1 MTGDRAN
8 DSGIN
13 DDRELEGTGAP
24 VATGVDLTPRTSGPV
39 VAAKKRKL
47 GAPAL
52 LALVLVAAGFVVW
65 QFLANATMYFCNA
78 DEIGKR
84 SECMGDKRFRLQ
96 GTVVKGSVTAGV
108 PVTFKVAYNGTTVPV
123 QLGSEPNGIFREDIP
138 VVVEGR
144 MVGATFMGDRL
155 LVKHDEK
162 YVAKN
167 PDRVKDYGET

>member
-1 MTGDRAN
+1 MTGDP
-8 DSGIN
+8 GIN
-13 DDRELEGTGAP
+13 DDRELEGVGT
-24 VATGVDLTPRTSGPV
+24 ATAGVDLTPRTSGPV
-39 VAAKKRKL
+39 VATKKRKV
-47 GAPAL
+47 GAPVL

-78 DEIGKR
+78 DEVGHR
-84 SECMGDKRFRLQ
+84 SACTGDKRFRLQ
-96 GTVVKGSVTAGV
+96 GTVVKGSVAKGA
-108 PVTFKVAYNGTTVPV
+108 PVTFQVAYNGTSIPV

-162 YVAKN
+162 YIEKN